1 MKGWNAFI
9 NLKLLNLGQGSPLP
23 CILGIGAP
31 VRFGIRARLQQ
42 IEIARGNLA
51 SMLQG
56 HLTLNNQT
64 TQEKACVGL
73 AVSPIVSEHSSLKLE
88 SLVAGKVFVILLS
101 NSQASKLSFSKLEN
115 SYRRIQPGA
124 IGTPVPDGFKWG

>member
-1 MKGWNAFI
+1 MKCIYQFKAPE
-9 NLKLLNLGQGSPLP
+9 LGAGLSTPLHIAHG
-23 CILGIGAP
+23 CAGA
-31 VRFGIRARLQQ
+31 IRPQ
-42 IEIARGNLA
+42 IEMAPGNLA

-64 TQEKACVGL
+64 AQEKACVGL
-73 AVSPIVSEHSSLKLE
+73 AVSPIVLEHSSLKLE
-88 SLVAGKVFVILLS
+88 SLVVGEVFVILLS

-124 IGTPVPDGFKWG
+124 IGTPVPDGFK